1 MTVPSV
7 GTVVPAISVAGS
19 YEIMDGGDD
28 AECEPGARHD
38 DCPSMIVGRIG
49 VSPDF
54 GLIEFGDITAVLD

>member
-1 MTVPSV
+1 
-7 GTVVPAISVAGS
+7 
-19 YEIMDGGDD
+19 MDGGDD